1 MELTGNYIRDTQYL
15 ALKAAEQ
22 YYDNVLKKGKYPGD
36 FNRFRNVDRET
47 AVRQLAKENIGKL
60 RESIPEDAYDEDL
73 LRRASALDLGAVE
86 KYMFE
91 FGEEPFGATRKGQF
105 EKVMDDW
112 YKWDNKKTE
121 NEMYKFGYDPAREGD
136 RQKFLQ
142 ELADYQTAHD
152 RAGIVKNTMEGN
164 SQESILPDKVPILGI
179 KVPDSPAWLQKLGY
193 LAFPSSYNEA
203 VKQSLTGEFD
213 DAKMN
218 RAVGTD
224 AVIGTAMTTVPALR
238 AMDNPLAIG
247 LADAG
252 LEAARQGINYAED
265 REVDPMA
272 PVTSGT
278 MAATVPAFA
287 QGLQGYLWRGAS
299 MDARP
304 MSRGFSRGARG
315 AFDPVEGERNALKQL
330 LINARRQSEAARTGV
345 DPNFGKKAKGT
356 FVGAA
361 DVENG
366 DAWNRASAKLK
377 MFGFKD
383 KELVAETEAAKDA
396 AKAKVIDL
404 DAQLRAV
411 LSDDYLPRTTK
422 DVMSRE
428 LEAKLADANK
438 EFNAAMDAN
447 LAASLSSKTATKD
460 MGVVQSL
467 IGRDPSKVKRSVS
480 KVNSISDKELDN
492 QVEAV
497 LKATYDQPQN
507 FGMIPQYAD
516 RKAAKDAMMREF
528 PEKMGAEIGK
538 GDTKSKKAAYSLGLL
553 AGRGASR
560 FGTQVEPNIK
570 VNPMAIDEYD
580 RKLKQFKES
589 EWYKDLPKEKKNAIE
604 KALKGEK

>member
-1 MELTGNYIRDTQYL
+1 MFGNMELTGDYIYDTQFL

-36 FNRFRNVDRET
+36 FNRFKNVERGQ

-60 RESIPEDAYDEDL
+60 REVIPQDAYNEDMI
-73 LRRASALDLGAVE
+73 RRANALDLGAVE

-91 FGEEPFGATRKGQF
+91 FGDEPFGATRKGQF
-105 EKVMDDW
+105 DKVMDDW

-121 NEMYKFGYDPAREGD
+121 DEMYKFGYDPAREGD

-152 RAGIVKNTMEGN
+152 RAGIVKEETTDAPWYN
-164 SQESILPDKVPILGI
+164 
-179 KVPDSPAWLQKLGY
+179 KLGY
-193 LAFPSSYNEA
+193 LAFPSTYNEA

-224 AVIGTAMTTVPALR
+224 AVVGTAMTAVPAIRSLN
-238 AMDNPLAIG
+238 NPLAIG

-252 LEAARQGINYAED
+252 LEAARQGVNYAED

-299 MDARP
+299 MEARP

-396 AKAKVIDL
+396 AKAKVMDL

-428 LEAKLADANK
+428 LEAKLAEANK

-447 LAASLSSKTATKD
+447 LAASLSAKTATKD

-480 KVNSISDKELDN
+480 KVNSISDKELNN

-538 GDTKSKKAAYSLGLL
+538 GDTMSKKAAYNLGLL
-553 AGRGASR
+553 FGRGASR

-580 RKLKQFKES
+580 RKLEQFKES
-589 EWYKDLPKEKKNAIE
+589 EWYKNLPKEKKNAIE
-604 KALKGEK
+604 KALKGE

>member
-1 MELTGNYIRDTQYL
+1 MELTGDYIYDTQYL

-36 FNRFRNVDRET
+36 FNRFKNVERGK

-60 RESIPEDAYDEDL
+60 REVIPQETYNEDMI
-73 LRRASALDLGAVE
+73 RRANALDLGSVE

-91 FGEEPFGATRKGQF
+91 FGEEPFGSTRKGQF

-112 YKWDNKKTE
+112 YKWDPKETE
-121 NEMYKFGYDPAREGD
+121 HYMYQFGYDPAREGD

-142 ELADYQTAHD
+142 ELADYQAAHD
-152 RAGIVKNTMEGN
+152 RAGIVKEETTDAPWYN
-164 SQESILPDKVPILGI
+164 
-179 KVPDSPAWLQKLGY
+179 KLGY
-193 LAFPSSYNEA
+193 LAFPSTYNEA

-213 DAKMN
+213 DAKMD

-224 AVIGTAMTTVPALR
+224 AVVGTAMTTVPAIR
-238 AMDNPLAIG
+238 ALNNPLAIG

-299 MDARP
+299 MEARP

-396 AKAKVIDL
+396 AKAKVMDL

-428 LEAKLADANK
+428 LEAKLAEANK

-480 KVNSISDKELDN
+480 KVNSISDKELNN

-497 LKATYDQPQN
+497 LKSTYDQPQN

-528 PEKMGAEIGK
+528 PEKMGAEIGR

-553 AGRGASR
+553 VGRGASR

-580 RKLKQFKES
+580 RKLEQFKES
-589 EWYKDLPKEKKNAIE
+589 EWFNNLPKEKKNAIE

>member
-1 MELTGNYIRDTQYL
+1 MELTGDYIYDTQFL

-36 FNRFRNVDRET
+36 FNRFKNVERGM

-60 RESIPEDAYDEDL
+60 REVIPQDAYDEDM
-73 LRRASALDLGAVE
+73 LRRANALDLGAVE

-91 FGEEPFGATRKGQF
+91 FGDEPFGATRKGQF
-105 EKVMDDW
+105 DKVMDDW

-121 NEMYKFGYDPAREGD
+121 DEMYKFGYDPAREGD

-152 RAGIVKNTMEGN
+152 RAGIVKEETTDAPWYN
-164 SQESILPDKVPILGI
+164 
-179 KVPDSPAWLQKLGY
+179 KLGY
-193 LAFPSSYNEA
+193 LAFPSAYNEA

-224 AVIGTAMTTVPALR
+224 AVVGTAMTTVPALR
-238 AMDNPLAIG
+238 AMNNPLAIG

-252 LEAARQGINYAED
+252 LEAVRQGINYAED

-299 MDARP
+299 MEARP

-447 LAASLSSKTATKD
+447 LAASLSAKTATKD

-528 PEKMGAEIGK
+528 PEKMGAEIGR

-580 RKLKQFKES
+580 RKLEQFKES
-589 EWYKDLPKEKKNAIE
+589 EWYKNLPKEKKNAIE
-604 KALKGEK
+604 KVLKGE

>member
-1 MELTGNYIRDTQYL
+1 MELTGDYIYDTQYL

-22 YYDNVLKKGKYPGD
+22 YYDNALKKGKYPGD
-36 FNRFRNVDRET
+36 FNRFRNVDRAT
-47 AVRQLAKENIGKL
+47 AVRRLAKENIGKL
-60 RESIPEDAYDEDL
+60 REVIPQEAYNEDMI
-73 LRRASALDLGAVE
+73 RRANALDLGSVE

-112 YKWDNKKTE
+112 YKWDPKETE
-121 NEMYKFGYDPAREGD
+121 HYMYQFGYDPAREGD

-152 RAGIVKNTMEGN
+152 RAGIVKEETTDAPWYN
-164 SQESILPDKVPILGI
+164 
-179 KVPDSPAWLQKLGY
+179 KLGY
-193 LAFPSSYNEA
+193 LAFPSTYNEA
-203 VKQSLTGEFD
+203 IKQSLTGEFD
-213 DAKMN
+213 DAKMD

-224 AVIGTAMTTVPALR
+224 AVVGTAMTTVPAIR
-238 AMDNPLAIG
+238 ALNNPLAIG

-299 MDARP
+299 MEARP

-396 AKAKVIDL
+396 AKAKVMDL
-404 DAQLRAV
+404 DAQLRTV
-411 LSDDYLPRTTK
+411 LGDDYLPRTTK
-422 DVMSRE
+422 DIMSRE
-428 LEAKLADANK
+428 LEAKLAEANK

-480 KVNSISDKELDN
+480 KVNSISDKELNN

-497 LKATYDQPQN
+497 LKSTYDQPQN

-528 PEKMGAEIGK
+528 PEKMGAEIGR

-553 AGRGASR
+553 VGRGASR

-580 RKLKQFKES
+580 RKLEQFKES
-589 EWYKDLPKEKKNAIE
+589 EWFNNLPKEKKNAIE

>member
-1 MELTGNYIRDTQYL
+1 MFGNMELTGNYIWDTQYL

-60 RESIPEDAYDEDL
+60 REVIPQEAYNEDMI
-73 LRRASALDLGAVE
+73 RRANALDLGSVE

-112 YKWDNKKTE
+112 YKWDPKETE
-121 NEMYKFGYDPAREGD
+121 HYMYQFGYDPAREGD

-152 RAGIVKNTMEGN
+152 RAGIVKEETTDAPWYN
-164 SQESILPDKVPILGI
+164 
-179 KVPDSPAWLQKLGY
+179 KLGY
-193 LAFPSSYNEA
+193 LAFPSTYNES

-213 DAKMN
+213 DAKMD

-224 AVIGTAMTTVPALR
+224 AVVGTAMTTVPAIR
-238 AMDNPLAIG
+238 ALNNPLAIG

-299 MDARP
+299 MEARP

-396 AKAKVIDL
+396 AKAKVMDL

-428 LEAKLADANK
+428 LEAKLAEANK

-480 KVNSISDKELDN
+480 KVNSISDKELNN

-497 LKATYDQPQN
+497 LKSTYDQPQN

-528 PEKMGAEIGK
+528 PEKMGAEIGR

-553 AGRGASR
+553 VGRGASR

-580 RKLKQFKES
+580 RKLGQFKES
-589 EWYKDLPKEKKNAIE
+589 EWFNNLPKEKKNAIE

>member
-1 MELTGNYIRDTQYL
+1 MELTGDYIRDTQYL

-36 FNRFRNVDRET
+36 FNRFKNVERAT

-60 RESIPEDAYDEDL
+60 REVIPQDAYNEDMI
-73 LRRASALDLGAVE
+73 RRANALDLGSVE

-105 EKVMDDW
+105 DKVMDDW

-152 RAGIVKNTMEGN
+152 RAGIVKEETTDAPWYN
-164 SQESILPDKVPILGI
+164 
-179 KVPDSPAWLQKLGY
+179 KLGY

-213 DAKMN
+213 DAKMD

-224 AVIGTAMTTVPALR
+224 AVVGTAMTTVPALR
-238 AMDNPLAIG
+238 TLNNPLAIG

-252 LEAARQGINYAED
+252 LEAARQGMNYAED

-447 LAASLSSKTATKD
+447 LAASLSAKTATKD

-604 KALKGEK
+604 KVLKGE

>member
-1 MELTGNYIRDTQYL
+1 MELTGDYIWDTQFL

-36 FNRFRNVDRET
+36 YNRFKNVERAT

-60 RESIPEDAYDEDL
+60 REVIPQDAYNEDMI
-73 LRRASALDLGAVE
+73 RRANALDLGSVE

-105 EKVMDDW
+105 DKVMDDW

-152 RAGIVKNTMEGN
+152 RAGIVKEETTDAPWYN
-164 SQESILPDKVPILGI
+164 
-179 KVPDSPAWLQKLGY
+179 KLGY

-213 DAKMN
+213 DAKMD

-224 AVIGTAMTTVPALR
+224 AVVGTAMTAAPAIR
-238 AMDNPLAIG
+238 ALNNPLAIG

-447 LAASLSSKTATKD
+447 LAASLSAKTATKD

-538 GDTKSKKAAYSLGLL
+538 GDTNSKKAAYSLGLL
-553 AGRGASR
+553 VGRGASR

-604 KALKGEK
+604 KVLKGE

>member
-1 MELTGNYIRDTQYL
+1 MELTGNYIWDTQFL

-36 FNRFRNVDRET
+36 FNRFKNVERGQ

-60 RESIPEDAYDEDL
+60 REVIPQDAYNEDMI
-73 LRRASALDLGAVE
+73 RRANALDLGAVE

-105 EKVMDDW
+105 DKVMDDW

-152 RAGIVKNTMEGN
+152 RAGIVKEETTDAPWYN
-164 SQESILPDKVPILGI
+164 
-179 KVPDSPAWLQKLGY
+179 KLGY
-193 LAFPSSYNEA
+193 LAFPSTYNEA

-224 AVIGTAMTTVPALR
+224 AVVGTAMTTVPALR
-238 AMDNPLAIG
+238 AMNNPLAIG

-366 DAWNRASAKLK
+366 DSWNRASAKLK
-377 MFGFKD
+377 MLGFKD

-447 LAASLSSKTATKD
+447 LAASLSAKTATKD

-553 AGRGASR
+553 VGRGASR
-560 FGTQVEPNIK
+560 LGTQVEPNIK

-580 RKLKQFKES
+580 RKLEQFKES
-589 EWYKDLPKEKKNAIE
+589 EWYKNLPKEKKNAIE
-604 KALKGEK
+604 KVLKGE

>member
-1 MELTGNYIRDTQYL
+1 MELTGDYIRDTQYL

-36 FNRFRNVDRET
+36 FNRFKNVERAT

-60 RESIPEDAYDEDL
+60 REVIPQDAYNEDMI
-73 LRRASALDLGAVE
+73 RRANALDLGSVE

-105 EKVMDDW
+105 DKVMDDW

-152 RAGIVKNTMEGN
+152 RAGIVKEETTDAPWYN
-164 SQESILPDKVPILGI
+164 
-179 KVPDSPAWLQKLGY
+179 KLGY

-224 AVIGTAMTTVPALR
+224 AVVGTAMTTVPALR
-238 AMDNPLAIG
+238 TLNNPLAIG

-447 LAASLSSKTATKD
+447 LAASLSAKTATKD

-553 AGRGASR
+553 AGRGASL

-604 KALKGEK
+604 KVLKGE

>member
-1 MELTGNYIRDTQYL
+1 MELTGDYIRDTQYL

-36 FNRFRNVDRET
+36 FNRFKNVERAT

-60 RESIPEDAYDEDL
+60 REVIPQDAYNEDMM
-73 LRRASALDLGAVE
+73 RRANALDLGSVE

-105 EKVMDDW
+105 DKVMDDW

-152 RAGIVKNTMEGN
+152 RAGIVKEETTDAPWYN
-164 SQESILPDKVPILGI
+164 
-179 KVPDSPAWLQKLGY
+179 KLGY

-224 AVIGTAMTTVPALR
+224 AVVGTAMTTVPALR
-238 AMDNPLAIG
+238 ALNNPLAIG

-252 LEAARQGINYAED
+252 LEAARQGVNYAED

-447 LAASLSSKTATKD
+447 LAASLSAKTATKD

-580 RKLKQFKES
+580 RKLEQFKES
-589 EWYKDLPKEKKNAIE
+589 EWYKNLPKEKKNAIE
-604 KALKGEK
+604 KVLKGE